1 METVLILDV
10 GADVFRRTVSLIGM
24 IFFLPETMYDRP
36 SALKTDVGHGAKE
49 AAAFEKAEHE
59 LAEKSSEHQME
70 DVEASTGASYL
81 PAKTLLQEMKPWSGY
96 IREYEPPTIASP

>member
-1 METVLILDV
+1 
-10 GADVFRRTVSLIGM
+10 M

-36 SALKTDVGHGAKE
+36 NALKTDGGHGAKE

-59 LAEKSSEHQME
+59 LNDKSSEHQTE
-70 DVEASTGASYL
+70 DVEASPGTHYL

-96 IREYEPPTIASP
+96 VRECTLTMITAPR